1 MTIASTPTQDLD
13 INKIVLLAYRE
24 AGLKGMYQNVS
35 EPERLGALDMLETI
49 VNGLGAECR
58 FAKTVDE
65 RSIILV
71 LNQYAYPMPT
81 DCLDVIGTAR
91 YIDPLQTDVTRAVE
105 LPVNRIDRD
114 QWEAITGKNAVGRPT
129 MYYVHRGLA
138 SEPLEVRLWMIPGA
152 TEAGGTIRFQVHR
165 LRATMLQGQKTP
177 DFERYWQSFFI
188 FELAHYLASAA
199 TRDATADRMERIAK
213 EKLLKC
219 RGASNQSTS
228 AGFVMGHRTSWSS
241 R

>member
-1 MTIASTPTQDLD
+1 MTIATTPTQDLD
-13 INKIVLLAYRE
+13 INKIVLMAYRE

-35 EPERLGALDMLETI
+35 EPERLGALDMLEVI
-49 VNGLGAECR
+49 VNSLGSECR

-65 RSIILV
+65 RSILLV
-71 LNQYAYPMPT
+71 LNQFVYPMPT

-91 YIDPLQTDVTRAVE
+91 YIDPLQADVTRAVE
-105 LPVNRIDRD
+105 LPVQRIDRD
-114 QWEAITGKNAVGRPT
+114 QREAITAKNAVGRPT
-129 MYYVHRGLA
+129 MYYVNRE
-138 SEPLEVRLWMIPGA
+138 SDPLEVWLWMIPGA

-177 DFERYWQSFFI
+177 DFERYWESFFI

-228 AGFVMGHRTSWSS
+228 TGFIMGHRTSWSS